1 MIIADMHTHSENSHD
16 SRANILKNADFAYN
30 NGIDIFAVTDHADI
44 QFYNERNIY
53 NAIKN
58 SVKEAKEAN
67 EKYKGKVK
75 VLHGVELG
83 ESIWSMHYT
92 REILDSNEFD
102 VVLLSVHDLRTRKI
116 LLPFSNFDF
125 TALTRDELF
134 DFINRYFEYLLLSLK
149 SVKCDVCAHLTLP
162 FRYINNKCKLNL
174 STRLFEDKITEIL
187 NYLIENNI
195 ALEVNVSK
203 SNGGMIPEEWIFEKY
218 KALGGCLIT
227 IGSDAHV
234 TENLGCGI
242 LETAKLLKNM
252 GFGNYYY
259 YEKRKPIAIKL

>member
-102 VVLLSVHDLRTRKI
+102 VVLLSVHDLRTKKI
-116 LLPFSNFDF
+116 LKPFSDFDF
-125 TALTRDELF
+125 TALTREELF
-134 DFINRYFEYLLLSLK
+134 DFINKYFEYLLLSLK
-149 SVKCDVCAHLTLP
+149 SVKCDICAHLTLP
-162 FRYINNKCKLNL
+162 FRYINNKCNLNL
-174 STRLFEDKITEIL
+174 STKLFEDKITEIL
-187 NYLIENNI
+187 KYLIENNI
-195 ALEVNVSK
+195 ALEANVSK
-203 SNGGMIPEEWIFEKY
+203 SNGGMIPEKWILEKY

-242 LETAKLLKNM
+242 LETAKLIKNM
-252 GFGNYYY
+252 GFENYYY